1 MAAPKHPR
9 SKFLIDQSVQG
20 AITWRIIVHWSSF
33 IVAGFCFGFVFQ
45 MLANP
50 FTDLGQQFSIFWWNQ
65 VGFIFVL
72 LFMTPVIICDTIK
85 LSNRFAGPVYRLRDT
100 IRRINAGENPPP
112 VHFRED
118 DFWREMADEFN
129 AMTLQLQALNAAAVQ
144 GGEDNDQEAVAG
156 TTENEQAS
164 AANA

>member
-1 MAAPKHPR
+1 MAASKHPR

-129 AMTLQLQALNAAAVQ
+129 AMTLQLRALNDDDAKSPA
-144 GGEDNDQEAVAG
+144 DNDEAVAA
-156 TTENEQAS
+156 TVVDQEKS